1 MDLWVGTSGYSYKEW
16 KGKFYPAGIPDS
28 DMLRSYAEQL
38 PCVEINNTFYRLP
51 KAEVLE
57 GWAGQVPADFRF
69 VLKASR
75 RISHNKRLRD
85 VGDET
90 EYLYRTAGV
99 LGRRLGVV
107 LFQMPPNFAKDLP
120 RLQAFLELIPP
131 GRGAALEF
139 RHASWFDDEVF
150 DSLRA
155 RGCALCYSDT
165 DEEPVGRL
173 VPTANWGYLRLRK
186 SAYAKKALTDW
197 VKKVHAQGWEGAYVF
212 FKEEEAA
219 LGPKLAMRFLE
230 MAGAEKN

>member
-1 MDLWVGTSGYSYKEW
+1 MNLWVGTSGYSYKEW
-16 KGKFYPAGIPDS
+16 KGKFYPAGIPDG

-38 PCVEINNTFYRLP
+38 PSVEINNTFYRLP

-57 GWAGQVPADFRF
+57 AWAGQVPANFRF

-75 RISHNKRLRD
+75 RISHNKRLRE

-99 LGRRLGVV
+99 LGRRLGVI

-120 RLQAFLELIPP
+120 RLQAFLELIPT
-131 GRGAALEF
+131 GQGAALEF

-165 DEEPVGRL
+165 DEDPVGRL
-173 VPTANWGYLRLRK
+173 VSTANWGYLRLRK
-186 SAYAKKALTDW
+186 SAYSKKALTDW
-197 VKKVHAQGWEGAYVF
+197 VKQVHSQGWEGAYVY
-212 FKEEEAA
+212 FKEEEEA

-230 MAGAEKN
+230 IAGAEKM